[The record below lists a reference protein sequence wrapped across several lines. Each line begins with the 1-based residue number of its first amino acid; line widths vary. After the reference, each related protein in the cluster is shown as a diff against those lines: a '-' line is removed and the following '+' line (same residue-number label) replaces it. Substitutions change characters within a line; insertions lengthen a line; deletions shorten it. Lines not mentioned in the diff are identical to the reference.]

1 MQCFQCEYNVFRKL
15 RIETIVLR
23 TAISAACLLYINR
36 KNQQKF
42 LRPMEKGKCAP
53 VSPPATYDAIHS
65 KDGRKNRRR
74 QQLGSIRVPQCL
86 KYFQM

>member
-1 MQCFQCEYNVFRKL
+1 
-15 RIETIVLR
+15 
-23 TAISAACLLYINR
+23 
-36 KNQQKF
+36 
-42 LRPMEKGKCAP
+42 MEKGKCAP